1 MKDVSVLI
9 PARSEMFLARTVE
22 DLLEH
27 SESDFEIIVV
37 LDGQWANPPIAQ
49 HPKVNV
55 IYVPKSVGQRAA
67 TNLAAKLSQAKY
79 IVKCDAHC
87 SFDQGWD
94 KKMIQAF
101 EDNGDNN
108 IIVPIMK
115 NLHVFDWKC
124 YYCGWK
130 KYQGPTPEKCG
141 SCGKKG
147 KMRRKMVWQPRR
159 GINSTSYSFDSEPHF
174 QYNSEFKHSKEGQIG
189 TIVGYKVLID
199 FSLLTSDS
207 LADVVSQPLVG
218 TKPSTRSGIVN
229 LLADFTRSHQF
240 TILPNSFRFW
250 ENMPSDTVSFS
261 PIDNGWGVGVQEI
274 NFIRDKSEMERIA
287 TLPVLTDV
295 VQYGYILTSSSGDG
309 TYKPRISES
318 VCEGFL
324 SELCA
329 ASISPTINSSLKRP
343 TTRRTIHSDTL
354 DKFNSILGGEFV
366 YSEKRK
372 CFHNGSVALI
382 PIHDKRITET
392 MSLQGSFFMATRE
405 KYWELKLSDEEVG
418 NWGNQGIE
426 LAGKMWLSGGR
437 VLCNHNTWYAH
448 MFRTQGGDFG
458 FPYPLPG
465 RDVSRAKKAVWEYFF
480 SDKFKQRKHPVSWLI
495 ERFSPVPGW
504 SPEAI
509 QVLKDREKEL
519 KMV

>member
-94 KKMIQAF
+94 KKMIKAF

-174 QYNSEFKHSKEGQIG
+174 QYFEDWKHREPYLTQKR
-189 TIVGYKVLID
+189 TGY
-199 FSLLTSDS
+199 
-207 LADVVSQPLVG
+207 
-218 TKPSTRSGIVN
+218 
-229 LLADFTRSHQF
+229 
-240 TILPNSFRFW
+240 
-250 ENMPSDTVSFS
+250 
-261 PIDNGWGVGVQEI
+261 
-274 NFIRDKSEMERIA
+274 
-287 TLPVLTDV
+287 
-295 VQYGYILTSSSGDG
+295 
-309 TYKPRISES
+309 
-318 VCEGFL
+318 
-324 SELCA
+324 
-329 ASISPTINSSLKRP
+329 
-343 TTRRTIHSDTL
+343 
-354 DKFNSILGGEFV
+354 
-366 YSEKRK
+366 
-372 CFHNGSVALI
+372 
-382 PIHDKRITET
+382 TET
-392 MSLQGSFFMATRE
+392 MSLQGSFFMATKD

-465 RDVSRAKKAVWEYFF
+465 KDVSRAKKAVWEYFF